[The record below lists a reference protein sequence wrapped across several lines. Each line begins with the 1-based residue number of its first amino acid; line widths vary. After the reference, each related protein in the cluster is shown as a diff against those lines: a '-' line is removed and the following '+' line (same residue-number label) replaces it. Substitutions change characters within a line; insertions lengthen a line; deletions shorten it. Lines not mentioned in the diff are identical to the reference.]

1 MSKKTIDSFRQ
12 SSTDC
17 PCAPGWEGEACALE
31 ACTEKVCQTIDGI
44 SSCIQP
50 LLGLDHVLGSVPNY
64 TTQGTAILFVK
75 KEEEEKA
82 AGLPTLSSYEAPA
95 DAKPL
100 ENALTASVPLAR
112 HFLFH
117 EAPSNIKYRQVY

>member
-17 PCAPGWEGEACALE
+17 PCAPGWEGEECASDACA
-31 ACTEKVCQTIDGI
+31 EKVCQTIDGV

-50 LLGLDHVLGSVPNY
+50 LPGLDHVLGSVPNY
-64 TTQGTAILFVK
+64 TTQGKATLFLK
-75 KEEEEKA
+75 KEDKA
-82 AGLPTLSSYEAPA
+82 ARPPTRSSYEAPA
-95 DAKPL
+95 ETKPL

-117 EAPSNIKYRQVY
+117 ELPSNIKY